1 MSIYLVN
8 YNANDVSLQLYFIT
22 PHMCVPGFV
31 AEQFLNST
39 ATQLTYHGL
48 CELTST
54 VQEGELCVFF
64 RNNHF
69 STMTKFK
76 VFTSTHIYYLN
87 IMRGSELEGAS
98 VVNLKW

>member
-1 MSIYLVN
+1 MHWFL
-8 YNANDVSLQLYFIT
+8 
-22 PHMCVPGFV
+22 GFV
-31 AEQFLNST
+31 AEQFLNNT

-69 STMTKFK
+69 STMTKYK
-76 VFTSTHIYYLN
+76 VWYRNSYCY
-87 IMRGSELEGAS
+87 SELKELDLEVS
-98 VVNLKW
+98 YDLLQNKKKISMIFFNHQITR